1 MHLTTEAGES
11 VQTVLLEEDSLGLL
25 PPVVLPEPLAEDEDS
40 GDDPLRTYLRE
51 IHEVNLLTAAD
62 ERMLACRMEEMICL
76 DQIRVDL
83 GEGTSNIDVA
93 VRLWERTCE
102 QRAILDILA
111 ELEAKEDLASLLTS
125 RSARARLDFVP
136 DPDVSEALITRPEHG
151 LSQAHVVRFSVDT
164 RVLFTD
170 DGVLRSNDLHTLLE
184 GRTRAA
190 LPIPEDVREQ
200 LSRAGAEERLDDYFL
215 DLHDRGARAE
225 RRLIESNLRL
235 VVSVAKKYLGRGL
248 ALLDLIQEG
257 NLGLMRAVEKFDH
270 RRGFKFSTYATWWI
284 RQAVGRAVAD
294 QARTIRV
301 PVHMTEVIN
310 RLANVSR
317 DLVQELGREPS
328 PSEIALA
335 MGLVTESYEAD
346 LAIKMAALHEDPVL
360 RRKAIVRS
368 GELYETWQWEHPMRD
383 ELERAAARVLQAR
396 RAARHPVSLAAPIG
410 DEQDGQLGDL
420 IEDPEA
426 VSPVDEAAL
435 AMLKDTVHTVL
446 GSLSQRESRIIALRF
461 GLDDG
466 RQRTLEE
473 VGREFGVTRERIRQ
487 IEAKALRKLRHP
499 TRSRKLRDYLR

>member
-1 MHLTTEAGES
+1 MHLTTETGDP
-11 VQTVLLEEDSLGLL
+11 VTPVLFEEDALGLT
-25 PPVVLPEPLAEDEDS
+25 PNIVLPEPLPDEDDS

-76 DQIRVDL
+76 D
-83 GEGTSNIDVA
+83 E
-93 VRLWERTCE
+93 VR
-102 QRAILDILA
+102 A
-111 ELEAKEDLASLLTS
+111 ELQGAEGGEPSGTAIALRLYERFYERRALVEVLCDLEKFSEVSELLQATPV
-125 RSARARLDFVP
+125 RQRLDYVP
-136 DPDVSEALITRPEHG
+136 DVELVGTIGPRIGADGSAAQDFIK
-151 LSQAHVVRFSVDT
+151 RFSIDT
-164 RVLFTD
+164 RLFAPPVLLLLQ
-170 DGVLRSNDLHTLLE
+170 GEPAADLPSPTCMWQRL
-184 GRTRAA
+184 AA
-190 LPIPEDVREQ
+190 A
-200 LSRAGAEERLDDYFL
+200 SCEEELADYF
-215 DLHDRGARAE
+215 DEMHGRGERAE

-317 DLVQELGREPS
+317 DLIQELGREPS
-328 PSEIALA
+328 AAEIALA
-335 MGLVTESYEAD
+335 MGLVTEWFEAE
-346 LAIKMAALHEDPVL
+346 LAIDAGSLHEDPVT
-360 RRKAIVRS
+360 RRREILKTGALFEVWRMES
-368 GELYETWQWEHPMRD
+368 PMRD
-383 ELERAAARVLQAR
+383 ELERAAQRVMQAR

-410 DEQDGQLGDL
+410 DDQDGQLGDL
-420 IEDPEA
+420 IEDAEA
-426 VSPVDEAAL
+426 VSPIEEASQAL
-435 AMLKDTVHTVL
+435 LRDTVHNVL

-499 TRSRKLRDYLR
+499 SRSKKLRDYLD

>member
-1 MHLTTEAGES
+1 MHLAAEAAES
-11 VQTVLLEEDSLGLL
+11 VTTVMDDEDGLPSLLQPVAIPEPVAEEEDT
-25 PPVVLPEPLAEDEDS
+25 

-62 ERMLACRMEEMICL
+62 ERMLACRMEEMIAL
-76 DQIRVDL
+76 DELRVEL
-83 GEGTSNIDVA
+83 GEDGAEPAAIDVA
-93 VRLWERTCE
+93 VRLWERVHE
-102 QRAILDILA
+102 RRAVATVLSELESIEDCADLLSTDRIRLRLDYVPDVELA
-111 ELEAKEDLASLLTS
+111 EVVGKRGIEGPVQPFVTRFSIDTRLLA
-125 RSARARLDFVP
+125 
-136 DPDVSEALITRPEHG
+136 PDV
-151 LSQAHVVRFSVDT
+151 LS
-164 RVLFTD
+164 VL
-170 DGVLRSNDLHTLLE
+170 G
-184 GRTRAA
+184 GRAVKDFPTA
-190 LPIPEDVREQ
+190 EQ
-200 LSRAGAEERLDDYFL
+200 LRKELVKRNAEETLHDYFDTMHL
-215 DLHDRGARAE
+215 GGEKAE

-317 DLVQELGREPS
+317 DLIQELGREPS
-328 PSEIALA
+328 AAEIALA
-335 MGLVTESYEAD
+335 MGLVAEAYEAE
-346 LAIKMAALHEDPVL
+346 LAIKFDAMHEDPMT
-360 RRKAIVRS
+360 RRRS
-368 GELYETWQWEHPMRD
+368 ILKTGKLFETWRWPHPIRE
-383 ELERAAARVLQAR
+383 ELERAAGRVMQAR
-396 RAARHPVSLAAPIG
+396 RAARHPVSLASPIG
-410 DEQDGQLGDL
+410 DDQDGQLGDL
-420 IEDPEA
+420 IEDAEA
-426 VSPVDEAAL
+426 VSPIEEASQAL
-435 AMLKDTVHTVL
+435 LRDTVHNVL

-499 TRSRKLRDYLR
+499 SRSKKLRDYLR

>member
-1 MHLTTEAGES
+1 MHLTTEAGDP
-11 VQTVLLEEDSLGLL
+11 VTPVMFEEDALGLT
-25 PPVVLPEPLAEDEDS
+25 PNIVLPEPLPDEEDS

-76 DQIRVDL
+76 DELQLELTGAEGGQPSAVATALRLYERFYERRQLAEVLGEMEKVDDLSELLQARAVRQRLDYTPDMELGTALAGRAGVDL
-83 GEGTSNIDVA
+83 STA
-93 VRLWERTCE
+93 QTM
-102 QRAILDILA
+102 
-111 ELEAKEDLASLLTS
+111 
-125 RSARARLDFVP
+125 
-136 DPDVSEALITRPEHG
+136 
-151 LSQAHVVRFSVDT
+151 VVRFSIDT
-164 RVLFTD
+164 RLFAPMVL
-170 DGVLRSNDLHTLLE
+170 SLLVGQRVDE
-184 GRTRAA
+184 APNPQTFWHKLVAA
-190 LPIPEDVREQ
+190 RCEDELAEFFEDMHVRGE
-200 LSRAGAEERLDDYFL
+200 
-215 DLHDRGARAE
+215 RAE

-317 DLVQELGREPS
+317 DLIQELGREPS
-328 PSEIALA
+328 AAEIALA
-335 MGLVTESYEAD
+335 MGLVTEWYEAE
-346 LAIKMAALHEDPVL
+346 LAIEAGSLHEDPVT
-360 RRKAIVRS
+360 RRREILKTGSLFEVWRLQS
-368 GELYETWQWEHPMRD
+368 PMRD
-383 ELERAAARVLQAR
+383 ELERAASRVMQAR

-410 DEQDGQLGDL
+410 DDQDGQLGDL
-420 IEDPEA
+420 IEDAEA
-426 VSPVDEAAL
+426 VSPIEEASQAL
-435 AMLKDTVHTVL
+435 LRDTVHNVL

-499 TRSRKLRDYLR
+499 SRSKKLRDYLR

>member
-1 MHLTTEAGES
+1 MRLTTDAGDP
-11 VQTVLLEEDSLGLL
+11 VAPALLEEDGLGLL
-25 PPVVLPEPLAEDEDS
+25 PHFALSEALSDEEDA

-62 ERMLACRMEEMICL
+62 ERMLACRMEEMLALDEVWAELRAQRDGLPPTGLDTAVWLYERIYERRVLCDVLRRLEGIDDAATLLQAANVRQRLDYVPDLELGSALVAATEL
-76 DQIRVDL
+76 DQ
-83 GEGTSNIDVA
+83 SHA
-93 VRLWERTCE
+93 
-102 QRAILDILA
+102 
-111 ELEAKEDLASLLTS
+111 
-125 RSARARLDFVP
+125 
-136 DPDVSEALITRPEHG
+136 
-151 LSQAHVVRFSVDT
+151 QAFIVRFSIDT
-164 RVLFTD
+164 RLIAPDVLA
-170 DGVLRSNDLHTLLE
+170 LLE
-184 GRTRAA
+184 GAHPARLPEPTWVRAH
-190 LPIPEDVREQ
+190 LLEQ
-200 LSRAGAEERLDDYFL
+200 DCEEHLFEYFQAM
-215 DLHDRGARAE
+215 HRGGERAE

-301 PVHMTEVIN
+301 PVHMSEVIN

-317 DLVQELGREPS
+317 DLIQELGREPS
-328 PSEIALA
+328 AAEIALA
-335 MGLVTESYEAD
+335 MGLVAESYEAE
-346 LAIKMAALHEDPVL
+346 LAIEADSLYEDPVA
-360 RRKAIVRS
+360 RRRGILSTGR
-368 GELYETWQWEHPMRD
+368 LYEVWRMAVPLRD
-383 ELERAAARVLQAR
+383 ELERAAARVMQAR

-420 IEDPEA
+420 IEDAEA
-426 VSPVDEAAL
+426 TSPIEEASQAL
-435 AMLKDTVHTVL
+435 LRDTVHNVL

-499 TRSRKLRDYLR
+499 SRSKKLRDYLR

>member
-1 MHLTTEAGES
+1 MHLTTEAGDP
-11 VQTVLLEEDSLGLL
+11 VAPVLFEEDSLGLA
-25 PPVVLPEPLAEDEDS
+25 PNIVLPEPLPDEDDS

-62 ERMLACRMEEMICL
+62 ERMLACRMEEMICIDEVRAELAGAEGGPPNGTAIALRLYERFYERRALAEVLSTMEKMGEDVSVMLQSPAVRQRL
-76 DQIRVDL
+76 DYVPDLDL
-83 GEGTSNIDVA
+83 GSSLGGRVG
-93 VRLWERTCE
+93 
-102 QRAILDILA
+102 LD
-111 ELEAKEDLASLLTS
+111 AS
-125 RSARARLDFVP
+125 AA
-136 DPDVSEALITRPEHG
+136 
-151 LSQAHVVRFSVDT
+151 QAFIVRFSIDT
-164 RVLFTD
+164 RLFAPAVLSL
-170 DGVLRSNDLHTLLE
+170 LRAEPPVDLPSPTCMWQRLV
-184 GRTRAA
+184 AA
-190 LPIPEDVREQ
+190 ACD
-200 LSRAGAEERLDDYFL
+200 EELADYF
-215 DLHDRGARAE
+215 DEMHSRGERAE

-317 DLVQELGREPS
+317 DLIQELGREPS
-328 PSEIALA
+328 AAEIALA
-335 MGLVTESYEAD
+335 MGLVTEWFEAE
-346 LAIKMAALHEDPVL
+346 LAIDAGSLHEDPVM
-360 RRKAIVRS
+360 RRREILKTGSLFEVWRLQS
-368 GELYETWQWEHPMRD
+368 PMRD
-383 ELERAAARVLQAR
+383 ELERAAQRVMQAR

-410 DEQDGQLGDL
+410 DDQDGQLGDL
-420 IEDPEA
+420 IEDAEA
-426 VSPVDEAAL
+426 VSPIEEASQAL
-435 AMLKDTVHTVL
+435 LRDTVHNVL

-499 TRSRKLRDYLR
+499 SRSKKLRDYLR

>member
-1 MHLTTEAGES
+1 MHLTTEAGEP
-11 VQTVLLEEDSLGLL
+11 VAPVLFEEDTLGL
-25 PPVVLPEPLAEDEDS
+25 PPSIVLPEPLPDEEDS

-76 DQIRVDL
+76 DELHAELSGAEGGQPSAIATAMRLYERFYERRLLAEVLGEMERVDDL
-83 GEGTSNIDVA
+83 SELLQSHA
-93 VRLWERTCE
+93 VR
-102 QRAILDILA
+102 QRLDYTPDM
-111 ELEAKEDLASLLTS
+111 ELGTALASRTGFDL
-125 RSARARLDFVP
+125 SAA
-136 DPDVSEALITRPEHG
+136 
-151 LSQAHVVRFSVDT
+151 QAYVVRFSIDT
-164 RVLFTD
+164 RLFAPAVLAVLAGESPFEAPPPQCLWQRLASACCD
-170 DGVLRSNDLHTLLE
+170 DEVAE
-184 GRTRAA
+184 FF
-190 LPIPEDVREQ
+190 EDMHVRGE
-200 LSRAGAEERLDDYFL
+200 
-215 DLHDRGARAE
+215 RAE

-317 DLVQELGREPS
+317 DLIQELGREPS
-328 PSEIALA
+328 AAEIALA
-335 MGLVTESYEAD
+335 MGLVTEWFEAE
-346 LAIKMAALHEDPVL
+346 LAIDAGSLHEDPVT
-360 RRKAIVRS
+360 RRREILKTGALFEVWRLPS
-368 GELYETWQWEHPMRD
+368 PMRD
-383 ELERAAARVLQAR
+383 ELERAANRVLQAR

-410 DEQDGQLGDL
+410 DDQDGQLGDL
-420 IEDPEA
+420 IEDAEA
-426 VSPVDEAAL
+426 VSPIEEASQAL
-435 AMLKDTVHTVL
+435 LRDTVHNVL

-499 TRSRKLRDYLR
+499 SRSKKLRDYLR

>member
-1 MHLTTEAGES
+1 MHLTTEAGEP
-11 VQTVLLEEDSLGLL
+11 VAPALFEEDALGLL
-25 PPVVLPEPLAEDEDS
+25 PAIVLPEPLADDEDS

-76 DQIRVDL
+76 DEVRAELGAEGGGPPSAIDLATRLYERVYD
-83 GEGTSNIDVA
+83 
-93 VRLWERTCE
+93 RRP
-102 QRAILDILA
+102 LA
-111 ELEAKEDLASLLTS
+111 EVLTELEAMDDLADLLQ
-125 RSARARLDFVP
+125 ARNVRQRLDYVPDLELGGALGARLNL
-136 DPDVSEALITRPEHG
+136 DPV
-151 LSQAHVVRFSVDT
+151 QAQAYIVRFSIDT
-164 RVLFTD
+164 RLFAPAVIDVLA
-170 DGVLRSNDLHTLLE
+170 GVSAAEAPSPLMVRTLLTARDCE
-184 GRTRAA
+184 DRLADFFDDMHTRG
-190 LPIPEDVREQ
+190 E
-200 LSRAGAEERLDDYFL
+200 
-215 DLHDRGARAE
+215 RAE

-317 DLVQELGREPS
+317 DLIQELGREPS
-328 PSEIALA
+328 PAEIALA
-335 MGLVTESYEAD
+335 MGLVTEWYEAE
-346 LAIKMAALHEDPVL
+346 LAIEAGSLHEDPVQRRREIL
-360 RRKAIVRS
+360 RTGSLFEVWRLPS
-368 GELYETWQWEHPMRD
+368 PLRD

-410 DEQDGQLGDL
+410 DDQDGQLGDL
-420 IEDPEA
+420 IEDAEA
-426 VSPVDEAAL
+426 VSPIEEASQAL
-435 AMLKDTVHTVL
+435 LRDTVHNVL

-499 TRSRKLRDYLR
+499 SRSKKLRDYLR

>member
-1 MHLTTEAGES
+1 MHLTTEAGDP
-11 VQTVLLEEDSLGLL
+11 VAPVLFEEDSLGLA
-25 PPVVLPEPLAEDEDS
+25 PNIVLPEPLPDEDDS

-76 DQIRVDL
+76 DEVRAEL
-83 GEGTSNIDVA
+83 AGAEGGQPSGTAVA
-93 VRLWERTCE
+93 VRLYERFYE
-102 QRAILDILA
+102 RRALA
-111 ELEAKEDLASLLTS
+111 EVLSSMENMGEDVSVLLQS
-125 RSARARLDFVP
+125 PAVRQRLDYVP
-136 DPDVSEALITRPEHG
+136 DLDLGISLGSRVG
-151 LSQAHVVRFSVDT
+151 LDASASQAFIVRFSIDT
-164 RVLFTD
+164 RLFAPAVLSL
-170 DGVLRSNDLHTLLE
+170 LRAEPPADLPSPTCMWQRLI
-184 GRTRAA
+184 AA
-190 LPIPEDVREQ
+190 ACD
-200 LSRAGAEERLDDYFL
+200 EELADYF
-215 DLHDRGARAE
+215 DEMHARGERAE

-317 DLVQELGREPS
+317 DLIQELGREPS
-328 PSEIALA
+328 AAEIALA
-335 MGLVTESYEAD
+335 MGLVTEWFEAE
-346 LAIKMAALHEDPVL
+346 LAIDAGSLHEDPVT
-360 RRKAIVRS
+360 RRREILKTGSLFEVWRLQS
-368 GELYETWQWEHPMRD
+368 PMRD
-383 ELERAAARVLQAR
+383 ELERAAQRVMQAR

-410 DEQDGQLGDL
+410 DDQDGQLGDL
-420 IEDPEA
+420 IEDAEA
-426 VSPVDEAAL
+426 VSPIEEASQAL
-435 AMLKDTVHTVL
+435 LRDTVHNVL

-499 TRSRKLRDYLR
+499 SRSKKLRDYLR